1 MNNRRIAIFG
11 TCWWGF
17 GVMGCTPSKQTVC
30 RNCNS
35 QCSPVRRSYSSD
47 VHRSSTSTHDGD
59 HRHIVALTSTTLGYL
74 QLDSSKPNQVRH
86 DPVLAQIFQEP
97 VRENLPEK
105 KSKEFAVGVIE
116 AKTWSKMINEK
127 ITKTTP
133 TTPIRTP
140 PGEPETINTWELM
153 EGLDDSSPLRPPSTV
168 DLDHIRRFS
177 YIVNSNSIPQEK
189 DRDVEVLCKPL
200 WLQIKEKNHSDSNS
214 NSNNT
219 SIASYLDPNQKPL
232 ISERQQ
238 SSEGNFLDVVRRS
251 LQDGKTEI
259 MSGQTQKDKL
269 ILYFT
274 SLRGVRKTYEDCC
287 HVRVILKSSGARV
300 DERDVSMHS
309 GFKEELK
316 ELLGDRFGGG
326 GGLPKVFVGK
336 KYIGGAEEIRQLHD
350 EFQLDKVLE
359 DCEMVDEGGGGGG
372 CGGGGRCEACG
383 DVRFLP
389 CETCS
394 GSCKIYYEVDSDEGE
409 KEEENDYGFQRC
421 PDCNENGLV
430 RAIKLVRAFL
440 FLKICFFSFP
450 RSWDGRMLK

>member
-1 MNNRRIAIFG
+1 
-11 TCWWGF
+11 
-17 GVMGCTPSKQTVC
+17 MGCTPSKQSVC

-86 DPVLAQIFQEP
+86 DPVRQ
-97 VRENLPEK
+97 NLPEK
-105 KSKEFAVGVIE
+105 NINDFAVGIME

-127 ITKTTP
+127 ITKTAP
-133 TTPIRTP
+133 RTPIRTP

-177 YIVNSNSIPQEK
+177 YNVNSNSIPQEK

-200 WLQIKEKNHSDSNS
+200 WPQIKERNHSDSNS
-214 NSNNT
+214 NSNNNT
-219 SIASYLDPNQKPL
+219 SIASYLDLNQKPL

-238 SSEGNFLDVVRRS
+238 TSEGYNLDDVKRS

-259 MSGQTQKDKL
+259 MTGQTQKDKL

-287 HVRVILKSSGARV
+287 HVRVILKSSGVRV

-316 ELLGDRFGGG
+316 ELLGDRFGLG

-336 KYIGGAEEIRQLHD
+336 KYIGGAEEIRRLHD

-359 DCEMVDEGGGGGG
+359 GCEMVDDGGGGGGGG
-372 CGGGGRCEACG
+372 CEGCG

-430 RAIKLVRAFL
+430 RCP
-440 FLKICFFSFP
+440 ICCN
-450 RSWDGRMLK
+450 